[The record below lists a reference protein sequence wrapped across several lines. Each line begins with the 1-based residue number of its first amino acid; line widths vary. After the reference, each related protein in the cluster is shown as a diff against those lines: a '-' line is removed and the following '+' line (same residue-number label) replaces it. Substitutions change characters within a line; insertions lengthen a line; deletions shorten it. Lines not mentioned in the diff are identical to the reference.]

1 MAASAYQMTR
11 AHTQALCHK
20 RDHRA
25 VFWKVVPSGEGTGRQ
40 RRLPAEAM
48 TVESRESAW
57 GSRAHLLY
65 AALAALMV
73 SFAEPSCSA
82 ATAVTRNCLCPSH
95 ACALP
100 CLASPGPGGHAGR
113 AGAVM
118 DSSFVP
124 SQDLASCMA
133 GITPHHP
140 SGFEAACFPSNGVVC
155 IKTRFG
161 PVPPTGP
168 PPGSGSSPGALPT
181 PLFRI

>member
-40 RRLPAEAM
+40 CRSPAEAM

-168 PPGSGSSPGALPT
+168 PPGGGSGPGALPT